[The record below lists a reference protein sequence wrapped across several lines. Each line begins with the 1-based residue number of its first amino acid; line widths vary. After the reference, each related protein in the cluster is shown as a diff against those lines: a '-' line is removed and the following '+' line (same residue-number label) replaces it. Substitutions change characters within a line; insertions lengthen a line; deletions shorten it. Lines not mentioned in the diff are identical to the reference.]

1 MPVSYSAPQW
11 GLQQT
16 AGPQVQA
23 QGPQECSCEVKLEE
37 LRAELQE
44 LRAELR
50 ELRSSDSREEHCAA
64 MRKMQEQLDD
74 KRHEMQQD
82 ARLQAVESRQAMH
95 DTILSRRS

>member
-44 LRAELR
+44 LRAELQ
-50 ELRSSDSREEHCAA
+50 ELRSSDRREEHHAT
-64 MRKMQEQLDD
+64 MRKMQEQLNDR
-74 KRHEMQQD
+74 RHEAQQD
-82 ARLQAVESRQAMH
+82 SRLQSVEARLKVHDAMFAH
-95 DTILSRRS
+95 RS

>member
-1 MPVSYSAPQW
+1 MPVSFSAPQW
-11 GLQQT
+11 GLQT
-16 AGPQVQA
+16 AGPQVQV
-23 QGPQECSCEVKLEE
+23 QGPQECGCEVKLEE

-82 ARLQAVESRQAMH
+82 ARLQAVESRQAMY

>member
-23 QGPQECSCEVKLEE
+23 QGPQCSCEVKLQE

-44 LRAELR
+44 LRELR
-50 ELRSSDSREEHCAA
+50 ELRSSDSREEHYAA

-82 ARLQAVESRQAMH
+82 ARLQAVESRQAMY